1 MLGGGLGDILGRN
14 IKPKQE
20 KKSESLKIR
29 NSEMWDVIVQL
40 GPTRR
45 GHPSLS
51 YFFFNGVCPYSQ
63 SQWGPKQHWKYIL
76 LCYVLGK
83 ATMQRNIMSLP

>member
-40 GPTRR
+40 GPARR

-51 YFFFNGVCPYSQ
+51 VSL
-63 SQWGPKQHWKYIL
+63 SL
-76 LCYVLGK
+76 SL
-83 ATMQRNIMSLP
+83 IMVFHSNVS

>member
-20 KKSESLKIR
+20 KKSESLKMR

-40 GPTRR
+40 GPGRR
-45 GHPSLS
+45 GHPPLSLFLSRSLS
-51 YFFFNGVCPYSQ
+51 LWFFLQIYPKTHDLFFLKGQFSQ
-63 SQWGPKQHWKYIL
+63 FCHHLLIL
-76 LCYVLGK
+76 V
-83 ATMQRNIMSLP
+83 

>member
-40 GPTRR
+40 GSGRR

-51 YFFFNGVCPYSQ
+51 
-63 SQWGPKQHWKYIL
+63 
-76 LCYVLGK
+76 
-83 ATMQRNIMSLP
+83 ASLSLTLFMVFPVS

>member
-20 KKSESLKIR
+20 KKSESLKIK
-29 NSEMWDVIVQL
+29 NSETWDVVVQL
-40 GPTRR
+40 GLGSV

-51 YFFFNGVCPYSQ
+51 V
-63 SQWGPKQHWKYIL
+63 
-76 LCYVLGK
+76 
-83 ATMQRNIMSLP
+83 SLSLSLFMVFSSKVS

>member
-20 KKSESLKIR
+20 KKSESLKMR

-40 GPTRR
+40 GPERR

-51 YFFFNGVCPYSQ
+51 V
-63 SQWGPKQHWKYIL
+63 
-76 LCYVLGK
+76 
-83 ATMQRNIMSLP
+83 SLSLSLITVFPSNVS

>member
-29 NSEMWDVIVQL
+29 NSEMWDVVVQL
-40 GPTRR
+40 GL
-45 GHPSLS
+45 GSIGLSVSLS
-51 YFFFNGVCPYSQ
+51 LTLFMVFSSKVS
-63 SQWGPKQHWKYIL
+63 
-76 LCYVLGK
+76 
-83 ATMQRNIMSLP
+83 